1 MKKLHLTK
9 IKQFAPASI
18 ARERRSPDLDVGVLD
33 ARSYVNH
40 QDKWRK
46 YKQ

>member
-1 MKKLHLTK
+1 MKKLHLTE

-18 ARERRSPDLDVGVLD
+18 ASERRSPDLAIGVLD
-33 ARSYVNH
+33 ARSCVNH
-40 QDKWRK
+40 QGKWRK